1 MNTARGNSC
10 ILRMSRQGYGG
21 QSQLQRSVGESLM
34 TNTKWLRRAL
44 LGGVALTVAGTAG
57 AQADE
62 LSALKAQL
70 EALQSRV
77 NTLEQQP
84 AQQASNLPP
93 GASFVTFERGSRMDF
108 VQQDR
113 ASDRVN
119 QNDDAGFTI
128 AVTPTADMPAPVA
141 EIVVYGYV
149 KGDVIYDV

>member
-1 MNTARGNSC
+1 
-10 ILRMSRQGYGG
+10 
-21 QSQLQRSVGESLM
+21 M
-34 TNTKWLRRAL
+34 TDTKWLRRAL
-44 LGGVALTVAGTAG
+44 LGGVALTVMASSG
-57 AQADE
+57 ARADE
-62 LSALKAQL
+62 LADLKAQL

-93 GASFVTFERGSRMDF
+93 GASFLTFERGSRMDF
-108 VQQDR
+108 VQQDK

-128 AVTPTADMPAPVA
+128 AITPTADMPAPVA

-149 KGDVIYDV
+149 KGDVIYDVTGNFNKFSFSMPGADRLDRDDDE